1 MKKSLIALAVAG
13 AMTAPIMA
21 QADATLYGSLRTKV
35 QLMDGAELNVT
46 DNSSRIGIKGSSAL
60 FSGAK
65 AFAHFEQAVSTS
77 TGALSGGRLAYVGAE
92 GDFGKVQVGRMW
104 TAHTVW
110 TGFVTDILDN
120 GTSGATVYDV
130 GQHRMGNQVAYY
142 TPEMNGMKL
151 SAAVIG
157 ANNANGEDLDA
168 FSLSAQYSVGGLA
181 LAASIIDTQGTGAGT
196 GTNSALS
203 ASYTMDALY
212 VGARFR
218 AAETLGAGK
227 EDGFEVAGS
236 YTMGN
241 TMLLANFATDDNDAD
256 DSMSLEVQQKL
267 GKKARVFAA
276 LLDNAGT
283 TGVEA
288 GYRVD
293 F

>member
-35 QLMDGAELNVT
+35 QLMDGQELNVT
-46 DNSSRIGIKGSSAL
+46 DNSTRIGVKGSSEL

-65 AFAHFEQAVSTS
+65 AFAHFEQAASTT
-77 TGALSGGRLAYVGAE
+77 TGGFTGGRLAYVGAE
-92 GDFGKVQVGRMW
+92 GDFGKVQIGRMW

-110 TGFVTDILDN
+110 TGFTTDIVDN
-120 GTSGATVYDV
+120 STSGATVYDTL
-130 GQHRMGNQVAYY
+130 QHRLSNMIAYY
-142 TPEMNGMKL
+142 SPDMGGMKL
-151 SAAVIG
+151 AASVLG
-157 ANNANGEDLDA
+157 ANDNNGEDLDA
-168 FSLSAQYSVGGLA
+168 FSLSAQYKMGGLV
-181 LAASIIDTQGTGAGT
+181 LAASIIDTQGAGAGT

-203 ASYTMDALY
+203 AAYTMDAFY
-212 VGARFR
+212 IGARFR
-218 AAETLGAGK
+218 AAETLGSGK
-227 EDGFEVAGS
+227 EDAFEVAGTYS
-236 YTMGN
+236 MGN
-241 TMLLANFATDDNDAD
+241 TTLLANFATDDNDAD

-276 LLDNAGT
+276 VLDNAGT